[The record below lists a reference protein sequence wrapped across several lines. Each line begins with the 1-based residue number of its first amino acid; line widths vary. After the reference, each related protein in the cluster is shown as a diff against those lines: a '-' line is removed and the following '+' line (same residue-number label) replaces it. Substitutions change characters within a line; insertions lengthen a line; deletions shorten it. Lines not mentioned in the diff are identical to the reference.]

1 MYIVVYGDGRIVR
14 CTTYADAVECLR
26 AAQRSG
32 DRYASVHGAAPH
44 VVRTMMEDAGYTI
57 SASARE
63 CYEALHQHAQP
74 VPHVDN

>member
-1 MYIVVYGDGRIVR
+1 
-14 CTTYADAVECLR
+14 
-26 AAQRSG
+26 
-32 DRYASVHGAAPH
+32 
-44 VVRTMMEDAGYTI
+44 MEDAGYTI